1 MHPLDATTGSSPT
14 EELIGSLDRPEQQAD
29 SRALIGLFEAVSGQE
44 ATLWTG
50 KIVGFG
56 LYHYRYESGHEG
68 DAPPLGFSPRKGKF
82 ALYGLLNHPEAERRL
97 ERLGKHRRGVSCLYV
112 NRLSD
117 VDLDVLSE
125 LARLGY
131 AHTMEHDHRP

>member
-82 ALYGLLNHPEAERRL
+82 ALYGLLNHPEAERLL

-117 VDLDVLSE
+117 VDLDILSK

-131 AHTMEHDHRP
+131 AHTMEYDHRP

>member
-1 MHPLDATTGSSPT
+1 MHPLEAAAGSSPT
-14 EELIGSLDRPEQQAD
+14 EDLIASLDRPEQQAD
-29 SRALIGLFEAVSGQE
+29 SRALICLFEALSRHTAV
-44 ATLWTG
+44 LWTG
-50 KIVGFG
+50 RIVGFG
-56 LYHYRYESGHEG
+56 QYHYRYESGHEG

-82 ALYGLLNHPEAERRL
+82 ALYGLLAHPEAEHLL

-117 VDLDVLSE
+117 VDADVLSE

>member
-1 MHPLDATTGSSPT
+1 MQPLDAAPGTSPL
-14 EELIGSLDRPEQQAD
+14 EELLGSLDRPEQRAD
-29 SRALIGLFEAVSGQE
+29 SQVLVELFSALTGHQAV
-44 ATLWTG
+44 LWTG
-50 KIVGFG
+50 RIVGFG

-82 ALYGLLNHPEAERRL
+82 ALYGLLASPEAEALL

-117 VDLDVLSE
+117 VDLEVLGE

>member
-29 SRALIGLFEAVSGQE
+29 SRALIGLFEAVSGQK

-82 ALYGLLNHPEAERRL
+82 ALYGLLNHPETERLL

-117 VDLDVLSE
+117 VDPDVLSD

-131 AHTMEHDHRP
+131 AHTMAHDHRP

>member
-1 MHPLDATTGSSPT
+1 MEPLDAAPGSSPT
-14 EELIGSLDRPEQQAD
+14 DDLIASLERPEQQAD
-29 SRALIGLFEAVSGQE
+29 SRTLVELFGTLSGQE
-44 ATLWTG
+44 AVLWTG
-50 KIVGFG
+50 RIVGFG
-56 LYHYRYESGHEG
+56 LYHYRYESGRQG

-82 ALYGLLNHPEAERRL
+82 ALYGLLVHPDADRL
-97 ERLGKHRRGVSCLYV
+97 LESLGKHQRGVGCLYV

>member
-1 MHPLDATTGSSPT
+1 MHPLDAAAGSSPT
-14 EELIGSLDRPEQQAD
+14 EDLIASLDRPEQQAD
-29 SRALIGLFEAVSGQE
+29 SQTLIRLFEALSGHT
-44 ATLWTG
+44 AVLWTG

-56 LYHYRYESGHEG
+56 QYHYRYESGHEG

-82 ALYGLLNHPEAERRL
+82 ALYGLLAHPEAEHLL

-112 NRLSD
+112 NKLSD
-117 VDLDVLSE
+117 VDPDVLSE